1 MTHPAKLCK
10 IFGRDKRRSA
20 WQASTESWKT
30 PKGVDGSFRSNT
42 IRWHSRQTT
51 FEGAAGFASLRS
63 VFHPINM
70 GRIKQFSRVEVL
82 EKAIPLFWEKGFS
95 ETTVQD
101 LEAVTGVNKSGLYS
115 EFQNKEDLFMASLK
129 HYLQTRGGADILS
142 VQPLGW
148 TNCGPCNNEEPHT
161 GVVGWRSRSFR
172 MPISRDSGMA
182 ARVCS

>member
-1 MTHPAKLCK
+1 
-10 IFGRDKRRSA
+10 
-20 WQASTESWKT
+20 
-30 PKGVDGSFRSNT
+30 
-42 IRWHSRQTT
+42 
-51 FEGAAGFASLRS
+51 
-63 VFHPINM
+63 M